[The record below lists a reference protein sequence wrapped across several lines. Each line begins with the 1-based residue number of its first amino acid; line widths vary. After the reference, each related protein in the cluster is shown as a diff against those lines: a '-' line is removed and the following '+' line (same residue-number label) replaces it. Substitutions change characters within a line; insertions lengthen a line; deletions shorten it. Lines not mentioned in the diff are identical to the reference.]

1 MAQGST
7 HTVSLSL
14 GYTYFFALMTSNVF
28 GQVQT
33 RSRHRLLNLLGLESL
48 GVSRVAEPYFTV
60 HRIQYNA
67 TVYSLLT
74 SLDNTISIIIELRS
88 MRHAEGAASLC
99 ASAAST
105 EEDRGLIQPQVQFE
119 GPKKTTE

>member
-1 MAQGST
+1 MAQVST
-7 HTVSLSL
+7 RTVSLSL

-28 GQVQT
+28 GFK
-33 RSRHRLLNLLGLESL
+33 SL